1 MQMEKIHG
9 YYLKKQNKGHWEM
22 ASSLYYSDRSDL
34 CDLLFFTGILVDS
47 TKQYAYVFFACS
59 ITGSTAGLFIML
71 SFYWLDRQKDREVK
85 ISSIYKGTNL
95 LKPSIKMT
103 MDCDYSPVPLNSKNH
118 RDIETDVWLG
128 CQDTTSSTFLHRL
141 LILSTKFL
149 TLLVFSHPPLI
160 GGQSA
165 IFAIDYTDIK
175 HNVSWTAIVNG
186 LDQNCRSNFS

>member
-1 MQMEKIHG
+1 MHG
-9 YYLKKQNKGHWEM
+9 YYLKKTRNKDRWEM
-22 ASSLYYSDRSDL
+22 ASSVIKVKVIYVSYFY
-34 CDLLFFTGILVDS
+34 FFTGILVDS

-85 ISSIYKGTNL
+85 ISSIYKDTNL

-103 MDCDYSPVPLNSKNH
+103 IDCDYSLVPLNSKND

-128 CQDTTSSTFLHRL
+128 CQDITSSTFHHRL
-141 LILSTKFL
+141 LILSTKVL
-149 TLLVFSHPPLI
+149 TLLVFFHPPLI

-175 HNVSWTAIVNG
+175 HNVSRTATVNG
-186 LDQNCRSNFS
+186 LDQNCRSDFS

>member
-1 MQMEKIHG
+1 MIYVT
-9 YYLKKQNKGHWEM
+9 YY
-22 ASSLYYSDRSDL
+22 Y
-34 CDLLFFTGILVDS
+34 FFTGILVDC

-85 ISSIYKGTNL
+85 SSYTYKDTNL

-103 MDCDYSPVPLNSKNH
+103 TDCDYSPVPLHSKND

-128 CQDTTSSTFLHRL
+128 CQDTTLSAFHHRL
-141 LILSTKFL
+141 LIFSTKFL
-149 TLLVFSHPPLI
+149 TLLVFFHPPLI

-165 IFAIDYTDIK
+165 IIATDYVHRHKTFFLEYYSKWIGPELQ
-175 HNVSWTAIVNG
+175 V
-186 LDQNCRSNFS
+186 